1 MNKVN
6 EIYQRFD
13 GFKTPVKESGSKDNI
28 NSENLHNYNS
38 VDNPEI
44 YYL

>member
-1 MNKVN
+1 MNKVSD
-6 EIYQRFD
+6 IYQRFD
-13 GFKTPVKESGSKDNI
+13 GFCTPVNESGIKDKSV
-28 NSENLHNYNS
+28 SENLHNRNS